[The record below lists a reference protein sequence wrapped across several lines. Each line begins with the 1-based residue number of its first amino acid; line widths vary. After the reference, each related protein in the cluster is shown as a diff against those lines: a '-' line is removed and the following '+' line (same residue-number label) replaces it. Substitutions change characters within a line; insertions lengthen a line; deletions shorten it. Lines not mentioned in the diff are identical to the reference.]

1 MKNFKFSIGALA
13 LVSLTVLASCQPVT
27 EKTGVVLTLTGNS
40 EPIEYTADDL
50 FDRYSGNATGVARYY
65 EAAIEIVIRNEMTLE
80 ENASVLAEIMTK
92 AENRVEGV
100 KESAR
105 SAAETNRTSYDS
117 ELETKL
123 NSFNVENLEE
133 LKDYFAY
140 QLMKEEV
147 EDQFYKN
154 NKTELLV
161 GAEDYVGYLDTRLPY
176 HVKHILVNV
185 SASSNTFYNGEISE
199 ADARKLTSVVRR
211 LATQQSGESF
221 GDIAEEQ
228 SDDPVSASNFGD
240 LGIMSL
246 STSFVNEFKL
256 GVYAY
261 ETMFNT
267 VTDNQ
272 AAKLNVPQEAYDL
285 IQSEPLGL
293 GEIPYG
299 AFLELENVADVS
311 KDTQGNQ
318 VNNGSPLYFPRNI
331 YFNRYINLRNISVIV
346 PEDLDGNELTPGDG
360 FNAVPELNNKVVLTD
375 EVGRPILAVR
385 GGSGS
390 GGGGYQG
397 IHLIVVERSPL
408 LETVNEVSLEDYYTT
423 EIPGTVA
430 FPKNDDNVDLKT
442 FVNFKNATTRIYKER
457 AETLNGEIKTFDKLL
472 NARILEKL
480 LASQDVS
487 FNDEALQEAV
497 EYYIYVTRRNNTF
510 NDNLSY
516 QQSWEN
522 YLNTLEFQLYQRQR
536 LISNVCAEEFLN
548 ANTSVEF
555 EVGGTCYVK

>member
-65 EAAIEIVIRNEMTLE
+65 EAAIEIVIRNEMTLD

-123 NSFNVENLEE
+123 NSFNVEDLEE

-423 EIPGTVA
+423 EIPGTAA

-480 LASQDVS
+480 LASQNVS
-487 FNDEALQEAV
+487 FNDEDLQEAV